1 MDRRARGPYPAR
13 MIGGSR
19 RRLVVGISGA
29 TGVLYG
35 VRALELA
42 RAAGV
47 ETHLVVTQAG
57 ALTASQETDLR
68 AGDLAAL
75 ADVTHKVTNVGAS
88 IASGSFPTDGM
99 LIAPCSS
106 RTLAAI
112 ANGLSDNLLT
122 RAAEVTLKERRRL
135 VVLFR
140 ETPLTLAHLRAMEA
154 VTQMGGV
161 VMPPVP
167 AWYLRPQSVEEVVD
181 QAAGRALELLGV
193 PVLELPRW
201 NGLERRPAAV
211 AEEGPA

>member
-1 MDRRARGPYPAR
+1 MRELP
-13 MIGGSR
+13 SR
-19 RRLVVGISGA
+19 VVVIGISGA

-35 VRALELA
+35 VRALQLA

-47 ETHLVVTQAG
+47 ESHLVMTRAA
-57 ALTASQETDLR
+57 ALTATQESDLR
-68 AGDLAAL
+68 APDIARL
-75 ADVTHKVTNVGAS
+75 ADVSHRVTDVGAS
-88 IASGSFPTDGM
+88 IASGSFPTEGM

-112 ANGLSDNLLT
+112 AHGLSDNLLT

-154 VTQMGGV
+154 ITEMGGI

-167 AWYLRPQSVEEVVD
+167 ALYMRPGSVEEMVD
-181 QAAGRALELLGV
+181 LTVGRALELLGV
-193 PVLELPRW
+193 SIEGMPQW
-201 NGLERRPAAV
+201 HGLEPRRAV
-211 AEEGPA
+211 ASVGDVV